1 MIRLKQC
8 KKHFILL
15 AYTNVQGVD
24 DCSAVTRHLIK
35 LFTIKFDRSLE
46 KFDDSEF
53 QAYIKDKD
61 VLSVENHFFMCRE
74 RHMCC

>member
-1 MIRLKQC
+1 M
-8 KKHFILL
+8 
-15 AYTNVQGVD
+15 
-24 DCSAVTRHLIK
+24 IK

-61 VLSVENHFFMCRE
+61 VLSVKIIDHPFPNSLKGKGVP
-74 RHMCC
+74 